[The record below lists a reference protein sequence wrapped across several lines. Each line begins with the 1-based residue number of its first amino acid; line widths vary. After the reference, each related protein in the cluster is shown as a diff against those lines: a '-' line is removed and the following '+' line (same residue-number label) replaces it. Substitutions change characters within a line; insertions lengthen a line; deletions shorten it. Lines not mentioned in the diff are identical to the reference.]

1 MSAAVESGGTAA
13 HLPRH
18 LAERIQRVGPF
29 IGGERKRVTIL
40 FADIQGSTEMIEDLD
55 PEAAA
60 SSLDRGIKVMCDAVH
75 RYEGVVNKMLGDGI
89 MALFGAPLAH
99 EDHHVRACYAALEMR
114 DAFAKMPEGG
124 PGIRVGL
131 HSGEVLIRSVSND
144 LSMEYD
150 AVGAIVNI
158 ASRME
163 QLAEP
168 GTICA
173 SEEVC
178 RRAEGFVVTRPI
190 GARRVK
196 GIREPIA
203 VHEIVGGTPA
213 RSRWEARAARELSEF
228 VNREQEFAAIA
239 GAANGARAG
248 HGQMVALVGDA
259 GMGKSRLAH
268 ELVRSMLSADW
279 NVLLTG
285 ATPLGSNSALL
296 PFSRMF
302 RGWLAVEDSDSRDEI
317 AAKVRDRLA
326 ALNPVLSSHVP
337 AVEAILDLPVEDA
350 EWARI
355 EAPERGRRMIDAIGA
370 FVLALSRAKPTVL
383 IIEDLHWIDAQSAGV
398 IDSLRAL
405 ARDASILLVVTH
417 RHEFVREWS
426 APDEVVRVPVD
437 PLGLPYTDKLLTAL
451 IGKDDSLRRLK
462 EQLAART
469 SGNPLFVEEMIRALI
484 EVGTLQ
490 GDVRNYRMVKATAAI
505 DVPESVWAIL
515 AARIDRLPPDQKT
528 VLQLASVIG
537 ADISYDLLHQLAGM
551 PVADLDA
558 ALEQLRAAGFIS
570 VDKRASVPLYAFRH
584 SLMVD
589 VAYASQLKQSRRD
602 LHVELVR
609 IYEERYRHRIEEHID
624 RIAHHARAGEV
635 WDKAVHYL
643 QRAAQKASAI
653 SAYSDGVN
661 LFDQAIEALAQ
672 LPKGRGTSKQAIDI
686 QLGLRNALVPLG
698 ELKRAMDGL
707 REAESEAVAIDD
719 RRRLAKIN
727 IWRTNALTLQG
738 DLEDA
743 IRYGRRAVEIADE
756 LGDRSLS
763 VWAQYVLGE
772 AYLVHGQFPQATE
785 TLRLLSNAI
794 GRSPDMADD
803 ESMAR
808 RAVFC
813 LGHLSTSLAFRADFP
828 GAIAE
833 GEEACRIATDLNE
846 PYPLGFANF
855 CLSNA
860 HIQQGDLDAGLTV
873 AERGHAICEEHGI
886 HLLLPF
892 LMLLRAHAAVTAGQ
906 PGAAVGMLTD
916 AVGQCVEMNLK
927 LFETWSRVELGFAH
941 LADGS
946 VGAAMDQVEQARIL
960 IDRHKYLWLEPEA
973 LRLLALAR
981 HEADPRDLAG
991 PEQSLRDAIR
1001 IAEDIEMVTAQ
1012 AHAHR
1017 ALGEI
1022 CAQHHRLEPARKHL
1036 EKARVIYR
1044 SRKMTL
1050 WLPAVE
1056 DRIAE
1061 LS

>member
-1 MSAAVESGGTAA
+1 MESVGPAA

-18 LAERIQRVGPF
+18 LAERIKRVGPY

-55 PEAAA
+55 PELAAGR
-60 SSLDRGIKVMCDAVH
+60 LDQGIKVMCDAVH
-75 RYEGVVNKMLGDGI
+75 RFEGVVNKVLGDGI

-114 DAFAKMPEGG
+114 DAFAEMADDGL
-124 PGIRVGL
+124 GIRVGL

-144 LSMEYD
+144 LSIEYD
-150 AVGAIVNI
+150 AIGAIVNI

-163 QLAEP
+163 QIAEP
-168 GTICA
+168 GAICA

-190 GARRVK
+190 GDRRVK
-196 GIREPIA
+196 GIRDPIS
-203 VHEIVGGTPA
+203 VHEIVGSTPA
-213 RSRWEARAARELSEF
+213 RSRWEARAARQLSEF
-228 VNREQEFAAIA
+228 VNRETEFAAIA
-239 GAANGARAG
+239 RAANGARAG
-248 HGQMVALVGDA
+248 HGQLVALVGDA

-279 NVLLTG
+279 NVLKTG
-285 ATPLGSNSALL
+285 ATPLGSNTALL

-302 RGWLAVEDSDSRDEI
+302 RDWLDVEDHDSRAEI
-317 AAKVRDRLA
+317 AAKVDRRLA
-326 ALNPVLSSHVP
+326 ALDPALSSHVP
-337 AVEAILDLPVEDA
+337 AVEAILDLPVGDV
-350 EWARI
+350 EWARM

-370 FVLALSRAKPTVL
+370 FVLTLSRAKPTAL

-405 ARDASILLVVTH
+405 ANDASVLLVVTH
-417 RHEFVREWS
+417 RHEFSREWS

-437 PLGLPYTDKLLTAL
+437 PLGLPYTDKLVTAL
-451 IGKDDSLRRLK
+451 IGEDVSLRHLK
-462 EQLAART
+462 GRLAART
-469 SGNPLFVEEMIRALI
+469 SGNPLFVEEMVRALI

-490 GDVRNYRMVKATAAI
+490 GDVRNYRMVKGSVAI

-537 ADISYDLLHQLAGM
+537 GDISYDLLHQLANL
-551 PVADLDA
+551 PASDLDA

-570 VDKRASVPLYAFRH
+570 VDKRTSVPIYAFRH

-589 VAYASQLKQSRRD
+589 VAYASQLKQGRRE
-602 LHVELVR
+602 LHAELVR
-609 IYEERYRHRIEEHID
+609 IYEDRYQDRIEEHVD
-624 RIAHHARAGEV
+624 RIAHHARAGEL
-635 WDKAVHYL
+635 WEKAVHYL

-672 LPKGRGTSKQAIDI
+672 LPQGRETSKQAIDI

-707 REAESEAVAIDD
+707 RKAETEAVAIDD
-719 RRRLAKIN
+719 HRRLAKIN

-743 IRYGRRAVEIADE
+743 IRYGRRAVDIAGDV
-756 LGDRSLS
+756 GDRSLL

-772 AYLVHGQFPQATE
+772 AYLVYGRFPQATE
-785 TLRLLSNAI
+785 TLRHLSDAI
-794 GRSPDMADD
+794 GRGPAIADD
-803 ESMAR
+803 ESMGR

-813 LGHLSTSLAFRADFP
+813 LGHLSTSLAFRADFA

-833 GEEACRIATDLNE
+833 GEEACRIADNLGE
-846 PYPLGFANF
+846 PYPIGFANF

-860 HIQQGDLDAGLTV
+860 HIQQGDLDAGLAV
-873 AERGHAICEEHGI
+873 AERGQAICEKSGI

-892 LMLLRAHAAVTAGQ
+892 LMLLRAHAAVTAGE
-906 PGAAVGMLTD
+906 PGTAVAMLAN
-916 AVGQCVEMNLK
+916 AVTQCVEMNLK

-946 VGAAMDQVEQARIL
+946 VADALDQVEQARKL

-973 LRLLALAR
+973 LRLLAVASQTDDS
-981 HEADPRDLAG
+981 AGLAG
-991 PEQSLRDAIR
+991 PEQSLLDAIR
-1001 IAEDIEMVTAQ
+1001 IAEDIEMVTAE

-1022 CAQHHRLEPARKHL
+1022 YARHHRSEPAREHL
-1036 EKARVIYR
+1036 EKARDIYQ
-1044 SRKMTL
+1044 SHEMTL
-1050 WLPAVE
+1050 WLPEVE
-1056 DRIAE
+1056 DRIAG